1 MVEAKLAGVLAM
13 FGSIVLVLLMPWFDW
28 HPVRSALFRPLFR
41 ATLLAFVASVFVLG
55 YVGAQPAEGI
65 WSWVGLALTG
75 YYLAFFL
82 VILPLLSKH
91 EKAQPLPTGIHE
103 AVLAKTV

>member
-1 MVEAKLAGVLAM
+1 M
-13 FGSIVLVLLMPWFDW
+13 
-28 HPVRSALFRPLFR
+28 RSALFRPLFR

-65 WSWVGLALTG
+65 WPWVGLALTG